1 MQKQL
6 RKSILENYL
15 FMNKSFILRIQD
27 YFSSMKIKEIIG
39 DRQLQKFV
47 IDLLKNLKTASFS
60 SLNPTDKK
68 WKFKML
74 SNFPS
79 HYIIDFLVKRCGW
92 WILESIQIVKKGNI
106 FIRWI
111 SQKDLERRLLHLQK
125 QNSSL
130 SEQMII

>member
-47 IDLLKNLKTASFS
+47 IDLLKNLKTA
-60 SLNPTDKK
+60 
-68 WKFKML
+68 
-74 SNFPS
+74 
-79 HYIIDFLVKRCGW
+79 
-92 WILESIQIVKKGNI
+92 
-106 FIRWI
+106 
-111 SQKDLERRLLHLQK
+111 
-125 QNSSL
+125 
-130 SEQMII
+130 